1 MKRKCRSFKGPLC
14 GILIFLGLI
23 NAQLVSGQKINITGK
38 VINSQTKETLIGV
51 TVLEKGTQ
59 NGTLTDVLGNFSL
72 EVNNA
77 ASTLLFSFIG
87 MESQEIVVGTQKVI
101 NVAMNETV
109 NVIEE
114 VVVTGYQ
121 TQRRADLTGSVAVV
135 KMDEVADIP
144 TGNVLT
150 KIQGRIAGMNV
161 TSDGTPGGQ
170 GSFSLIRGVTTINN
184 SSPLYVIDG
193 VMTRSDIGTVIS
205 SNDIASIQ
213 VLKDAASAAIY
224 GAQAA
229 NGVIIITTKQAKE
242 GTMKI
247 DFSMTQTLQTF
258 QNNVPLL
265 NAQEWGDVY
274 WAAYKYDYGTTP
286 KSIIYGEGPTAELR
300 LGEPY
305 YSKDGIEMII
315 SNTDWLKEAY
325 HSALMQTYNLSMS
338 TGTKNHVSSLSINYI
353 DQNGILK
360 GSDYKSISTRLNNEF
375 RFLDNKL
382 KVGESA
388 NITYWTQ
395 HKKPNAYEPIEK
407 QLLAQHPA
415 QAVYASDGS
424 YAGSEVD
431 LLGSRTNPMRY
442 LDNEAHNSA
451 YNSSRIFGNTYI
463 EAIPVK
469 NLVLKSTFGIN
480 YNPNYSK
487 VFTPAWDEH
496 VRSGLISSLIVSENT
511 TLEWVWTN
519 TASYNLSVGK
529 HSATFLLGNES
540 KKNKTSLLRGTG
552 DGYALTSLDYAY
564 LNVAEGTRGSDETA
578 NLYSMTSYFG
588 KANYNFA
595 DKYLLSATVRRDA
608 SSRFGSLNNAGTFPS
623 ASAGWRISKETF
635 MSETNNW
642 LSNLKLRF
650 SWGINGNDQ
659 ISNTATYNIY
669 TVDIWNGSYNL
680 NGDGKTLSS
689 GAVRTQS
696 GNSSLRWEQTE
707 QSNIGIDA
715 GFLNDK
721 LTLSIDYYNKN
732 TSDMLYQLPVAG
744 VNGEGGS
751 SYQNCA
757 SMNNKGLEGIVT
769 WRQTVGD
776 FSYEINANAAWQKNA
791 ITYLPEEIYYTF
803 GLGNA
808 AAKVTNV
815 GLPFNGF
822 LGYVTAGVFRTQ
834 AEVDEYTNKYDVQF
848 GAPGVGRIRYTDV
861 DGDGKI
867 TTSDQAYIGSNLPV
881 IQGGINFSA
890 SYKNFDISMFFN
902 GMVYKP
908 YNTSKLYTDFFPLG
922 EGLGNHS
929 TRLLDAMQGYN
940 DYVATG
946 TYTSNYAALTT
957 LNTNSENL
965 SSDWY
970 IENGSFLKLKN
981 IIIGYN
987 IHDNALRMLKLR
999 SARVYLQAQ
1008 NLFTLTKYTGPDPEA
1023 LSYPYPFARSYT
1035 FGINFGF

>member
-1 MKRKCRSFKGPLC
+1 MKRRNPLRLLV
-14 GILIFLGLI
+14 IGLMLLFSIQGVCQTNVI
-23 NAQLVSGQKINITGK
+23 NGK
-38 VINSQTKETLIGV
+38 VTDQNGEPLPGT
-51 TVLEKGTQ
+51 TVMIIGTQ
-59 NGTLTDVLGNFSL
+59 TGTTTDFEGNYSIVATPGSVLR
-72 EVNNA
+72 
-77 ASTLLFSFIG
+77 FSFIG
-87 MESQEIVVGTQKVI
+87 FEEQEVTVGTSNVI
-101 NVAMNETV
+101 NVKMNLSEGFL
-109 NVIEE
+109 EE
-114 VVVTGYQ
+114 VIVTGYMAE
-121 TQRRADLTGSVAVV
+121 RKADLTGSVAVV
-135 KMDEVADIP
+135 KMKDVADIP

-150 KIQGRIAGMNV
+150 NIQGRVAGMNV
-161 TSDGTPGGQ
+161 VSDGTPGGQ
-170 GSFSLIRGVTTINN
+170 GSSSLIRGVTTINN
-184 SSPLYVIDG
+184 STPLYVIDG
-193 VMTRSDIGTVIS
+193 VMTRSDIGTIIS
-205 SNDIASIQ
+205 SNDIESIQ

-229 NGVIIITTKQAKE
+229 NGVIIITTKKAKE
-242 GTMKI
+242 GTIKI
-247 DFSMTQTLQTF
+247 DFNMTQTLQTF
-258 QNNVPLL
+258 QNNIPLL

-274 WAAYKYDYGTTP
+274 WAAYQYDYGTTP
-286 KSIIYGEGPTAELR
+286 KSIIYGEGATAQLR
-300 LGEPY
+300 LGQPY

-315 SNTDWLKEAY
+315 SDTDWLKESY
-325 HSALMQTYNLSMS
+325 SPALMQTYNLSVS
-338 TGTKNHVSSLSINYI
+338 TGTKAHVSSLGINYI

-360 GSDYKSISTRLNNEF
+360 GSDYKSLSARLNNEY

-382 KVGESA
+382 KVGESV

-431 LLGSRTNPMRY
+431 LLGSRTNPIRY
-442 LDNEAHNSA
+442 LDNEANNSA
-451 YNSSRIFGNTYI
+451 YNSWRIFGNTYI
-463 EAIPVK
+463 EATPIK
-469 NLVLKSTFGIN
+469 NLVLKSTFGVN
-480 YNPNYSK
+480 YNPNFSK

-496 VRSGLISSLIVSENT
+496 VRSGLISSLIVSET
-511 TLEWVWTN
+511 QYLEWVWTN
-519 TASYNLSVGK
+519 TASYNLSVDK
-529 HSATFLLGNES
+529 HYATFLLGTER
-540 KKNKTSLLRGTG
+540 KKNRSHTLTGTG
-552 DGYALTSLDYAY
+552 DEYALTSLDYVY
-564 LNVAEGTRGSDETA
+564 LNVAEGQRGANETA
-578 NLYSMTSYFG
+578 NLYSMTSYFA

-595 DKYLLSATVRRDA
+595 DKYLFSATVRRDA
-608 SSRFGSLNNAGTFPS
+608 SSRFGSLNNAGIFPS
-623 ASAGWRISKETF
+623 ASVGWRISKENF
-635 MSETNNW
+635 MSVTENW
-642 LSNLKLRF
+642 LSDLKLRF

-680 NGDGKTLSS
+680 NGDGSTLSS
-689 GAVRTQS
+689 GAVRSQS
-696 GNSSLRWEQTE
+696 GNALLRWEQTE
-707 QSNIGIDA
+707 QYNIGIDA

-721 LTLSIDYYNKN
+721 LTLSVEYYNKN
-732 TSDMLYQLPVAG
+732 TSDMLYQLPVAA

-769 WRQTVGD
+769 WRNTVGD

-803 GLGNA
+803 GLGNMA
-808 AAKVTNV
+808 AGVTNV
-815 GLPFNGF
+815 GLPYNGY
-822 LGYVTAGVFRTQ
+822 LGYVTDGVFRTQ
-834 AEVDEYTNKYDVQF
+834 AEVDEYNDKYDVQF

-890 SYKNFDISMFFN
+890 SYKNFDISLFFN
-902 GMVYKP
+902 GMVRKP

-929 TRLLDAMQGYN
+929 TRLLDAMQGYY

-981 IIIGYN
+981 IVIGYN
-987 IHDNALRMLKLR
+987 IPDNALRMLKLS

-1008 NLFTLTKYTGPDPEA
+1008 NVFTLTKYTGPDPEA

-1035 FGINFGF
+1035 LGVNFGF